1 MQEKMRQYQQ
11 LVESYLERFYQ
22 DSDMNTRL
30 YEAMRYS
37 LLAGGKRI
45 RPILTLAAA
54 DLCGGEL
61 QNALP
66 FAAAIE
72 MVHTYSLI
80 HDDLPSMDNDDL
92 RRGKPANHIAFGETT
107 AILAGD
113 GLLTDAFS
121 ILAGADLPADRIAE
135 GVRILAQA
143 AGSSGM
149 VLGQAIDMA
158 YEGET
163 LTLREL
169 SKLQSM
175 KTGALFTASV
185 ELGAVSAGAGTKAR
199 KALVTYGMRL
209 GRAFQMQDD
218 ILDVKGAQA
227 DVGKTLRS
235 DERHNKPTFVSALGL
250 DECRAQMK
258 KLTEDAL
265 TALTAFPYDE
275 STLLRELAQS
285 LVSRKS

>member
-1 MQEKMRQYQQ
+1 MQEKMAHYKQ
-11 LVESYLERFYQ
+11 LVEDYLERLYQ
-22 DSDMNTRL
+22 GPDMNTRL
-30 YEAMRYS
+30 YEATRYS
-37 LLAGGKRI
+37 LLTGGKRI

-54 DLCGGEL
+54 DLCGGDL
-61 QNALP
+61 QKALP

-80 HDDLPSMDNDDL
+80 HDDLPSMDDDDL
-92 RRGKPANHIAFGETT
+92 RRGKPSNHIVFGVAT

-121 ILAGADLPADRIAE
+121 MIADADLSADRIAE
-135 GVRILAQA
+135 GVRILSQA
-143 AGSSGM
+143 AGSGGM
-149 VLGQAIDMA
+149 VFGQAIDMA
-158 YEGET
+158 YEGGS

-169 SKLQSM
+169 SRLQSM

-185 ELGAVSAGAGTKAR
+185 ELGAVAAGAGTKAR

-218 ILDVKGAQA
+218 ILDVKGTEAT
-227 DVGKTLRS
+227 VGKTLRS
-235 DERHNKPTFVSALGL
+235 DERHNKPTFVSVLGV
-250 DECRAQMK
+250 DDCHAQMK

-275 STLLRELAQS
+275 SALLRELAQS

>member
-1 MQEKMRQYQQ
+1 MHEKMKQYQQ
-11 LVESYLERFYQ
+11 LVETFL
-22 DSDMNTRL
+22 DSLYKGSDANTRL
-30 YEAMRYS
+30 NESIRYS

-45 RPILTLAAA
+45 RPILTLAAVE
-54 DLCGGEL
+54 LCGGDL
-61 QNALP
+61 QKALP

-92 RRGKPANHIAFGETT
+92 RRGKPSNHIAFGETT
-107 AILAGD
+107 ATLAGD
-113 GLLTDAFS
+113 ALLTDAFMVLS
-121 ILAGADLPADRIAE
+121 AANLPDDRIAE
-135 GVRILAQA
+135 GVRILSKA
-143 AGSSGM
+143 AGSGGM
-149 VLGQAIDMA
+149 VLGQAIDMTH
-158 YEGET
+158 ESES

-185 ELGAVSAGAGTKAR
+185 ELGVVAAGAGTKAR
-199 KALVTYGMRL
+199 KALVTYAMRL

-218 ILDVKGAQA
+218 ILDVKGSEATA
-227 DVGKTLRS
+227 GKTLRS
-235 DERHNKPTFVSALGL
+235 DERHNKPTFVSALGI
-250 DECRAQMK
+250 DECYQQMK

>member
-1 MQEKMRQYQQ
+1 MQEKMLQYQQ
-11 LVESYLERFYQ
+11 LVEAYLDGLYQ
-22 DSDMNTRL
+22 GSDANTRL
-30 YEAMRYS
+30 NEAVRYS

-45 RPILTLAAA
+45 RPILTLVAA
-54 DLCGGEL
+54 DLCGGDL
-61 QNALP
+61 QKALP

-80 HDDLPSMDNDDL
+80 HDDLPAMDNDDL
-92 RRGKPANHIAFGETT
+92 RRGKPSNHIAFGETT

-113 GLLTDAFS
+113 ALLTDAFMVLS
-121 ILAGADLPADRIAE
+121 GADLPVDQIAE
-135 GVRILAQA
+135 GVRILSKA
-143 AGSSGM
+143 AGSDGM

-158 YEGET
+158 HEGES

-185 ELGAVSAGAGTKAR
+185 ELGAVAAGAGGKAR
-199 KALVTYGMRL
+199 KALVTYALRL

-218 ILDVKGAQA
+218 ILDVKGAEA
-227 DVGKTLRS
+227 TTGKTLRS

-250 DECRAQMK
+250 DECYKQMK

>member
-1 MQEKMRQYQQ
+1 MHEKMKQYQQ
-11 LVESYLERFYQ
+11 LVETFL
-22 DSDMNTRL
+22 DSLYKGSDANTRL
-30 YEAMRYS
+30 NESIRYS

-45 RPILTLAAA
+45 RPILTLAAVE
-54 DLCGGEL
+54 LCGGNL
-61 QNALP
+61 QKALP

-92 RRGKPANHIAFGETT
+92 RRGKPSNHIAFGETT
-107 AILAGD
+107 ATLAGD
-113 GLLTDAFS
+113 ALLTDAFMVLS
-121 ILAGADLPADRIAE
+121 AANLPGDRIAE
-135 GVRILAQA
+135 GVRILSKA
-143 AGSSGM
+143 AGSGGM
-149 VLGQAIDMA
+149 VLGQAIDMTH
-158 YEGET
+158 ENES

-185 ELGAVSAGAGTKAR
+185 ELGVVAAGAGTRAR
-199 KALVTYGMRL
+199 KALVTYAMRL

-218 ILDVKGAQA
+218 ILDVKGSEAT
-227 DVGKTLRS
+227 VGKTLRS
-235 DERHNKPTFVSALGL
+235 DERHNKPTFVSALGI
-250 DECRAQMK
+250 DECYQQMK